1 MLAHS
6 FLCSF
11 QRAFSI
17 NISFI
22 LTLRRIVHG
31 NKYPKLLIPLAQA
44 HHTSGREENPPAQAC
59 KLKSRA
65 LSFSVGGREGEK
77 RKGGTNTS
85 ISWRCYLITSS
96 NPNQVSK
103 YSVSFKGTRRIAQLN
118 SEVPF
123 PPLFKIPPK
132 IVDIFMFSENVIGD
146 F

>member
-1 MLAHS
+1 MCNSQYSNIVAGFFFTEIPYLLAHS

-44 HHTSGREENPPAQAC
+44 HHTSGREEIPPAQAC

-96 NPNQVSK
+96 NPNQVSR
-103 YSVSFKGTRRIAQLN
+103 YSVSFKGTRRIAQ
-118 SEVPF
+118 F
-123 PPLFKIPPK
+123 
-132 IVDIFMFSENVIGD
+132 
-146 F
+146 